1 MVFMTDRF
9 RLLDHTADLAIEV
22 QGFDRKELYENA
34 CMALTH
40 VMVSR
45 AASAGASSTKIVVSG
60 QDPIDLL
67 VRWLGEILY
76 LFVGEARV
84 VTSVAVRNITQER
97 IEAAVET
104 VPFDP
109 RLHKIRTEVKGVTF
123 HQAEVREKEGQWFAK
138 VIIDV

>member
-1 MVFMTDRF
+1 MTARF
-9 RLLDHTADLAIEV
+9 RILDHTADLAIQI
-22 QGFDRKELYENA
+22 QGSDRKELYENA

-40 VMVSR
+40 IMVSR
-45 AASAGASSTKIVVSG
+45 DASPGASCTNIFLSG

-76 LFVGEARV
+76 LFAGEARV

-97 IEAAVET
+97 IDAVVET

-109 RLHKIRTEVKGVTF
+109 RLHKIRNEVKAVTF
-123 HQAEVREKEGQWFAK
+123 HQAEVTEKDGQWFAR
-138 VIIDV
+138 VILDV